1 MYQEIEAPLSE
12 IIIMSYELVVF
23 DKNNSNIILKRIF
36 QDENLAIEY
45 YEKQLKIYHN
55 IPKRVIIKL
64 YDLNKCTNIKYY
76 DTDDNI

>member
-23 DKNNSNIILKRIF
+23 DKDNSNIILKRIF
-36 QDENLAIEY
+36 QDENLAIQH

-55 IPKRVIIKL
+55 ITKRVIIKL